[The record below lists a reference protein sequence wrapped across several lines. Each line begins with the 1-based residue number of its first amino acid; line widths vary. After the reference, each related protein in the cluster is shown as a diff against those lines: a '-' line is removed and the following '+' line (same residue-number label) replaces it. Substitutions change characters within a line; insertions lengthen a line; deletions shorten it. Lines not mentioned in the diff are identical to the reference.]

1 MRKLENAL
9 FRVSKRLGVRKIK
22 QVELHVVCIGA
33 MNIRSIHVEEMNVS
47 EEAPIRRRERHILL
61 PCGLIGCGL
70 TRG

>member
-33 MNIRSIHVEEMNVS
+33 MNIRSIHVEKMNVS
-47 EEAPIRRRERHILL
+47 EEAAIP
-61 PCGLIGCGL
+61 
-70 TRG
+70 